1 MVYRHPAL
9 KKYIRKI
16 KHFLPCS
23 GDEKQYLIAQLQES
37 ILDYLEQNP
46 TADFKTLQSQFGTPR
61 EIANQYLCDQETA
74 VLLRKINCKKQF
86 LAILSGTVAAI
97 LVLWISIIA
106 FDVLAVRKANRGYL
120 EVVITQSDHFV
131 K

>member
-1 MVYRHPAL
+1 MDSHPAL

-61 EIANQYLCDQETA
+61 EIANQYLCDQETSTLLNQINTKKKILGILSFVMSV
-74 VLLRKINCKKQF
+74 VLLVWI
-86 LAILSGTVAAI
+86 AAI
-97 LVLWISIIA
+97 SLDT
-106 FDVLAVRKANRGYL
+106 FDTRKTNQGYL
-120 EVVITQSDHFV
+120 KVIITHKQSQS
-131 K
+131 